1 MAVFKDADQVY
12 DLLGGLF
19 NDLTQDPVISEK
31 FAASKLVIRFA
42 YEDPDSEIWLD
53 ASKGDPKNLGVI
65 CGPAEGLEAEVEM
78 SMKAD
83 VAHQFWLGNV
93 NLMVALTR
101 RQIVAK
107 GPIPKIMKLL
117 PVIKPAFDIYKKML
131 TQRGLADMIT
141 KK

>member
-1 MAVFKDADQVY
+1 MGVFKDADQLY

-19 NDLTQDPVISEK
+19 DELTKDENIAEK
-31 FAASKLVIRFA
+31 FAASGLVIRFA

-53 ASKGDPKNLGVI
+53 ASKKDPNDIGVTN
-65 CGPAEGLEAEVEM
+65 GPAEGLTAEVEM

-101 RQIVAK
+101 RQIIAK

-117 PVIKPAFDIYKKML
+117 PVIKPAYDVYRNML
-131 TQRGLADMIT
+131 KERGLESMIVD
-141 KK
+141 K